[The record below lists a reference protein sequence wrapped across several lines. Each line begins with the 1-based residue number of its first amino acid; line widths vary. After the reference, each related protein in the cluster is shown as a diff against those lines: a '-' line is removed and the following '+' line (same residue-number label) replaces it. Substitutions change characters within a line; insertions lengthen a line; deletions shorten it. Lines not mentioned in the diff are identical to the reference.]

1 MSKMGRVR
9 PCAPLGRCL
18 QPAALLGRD
27 ACLKTVV
34 HANLFVEADETLPV
48 CAQGHAEFQRDRL
61 ILEPGSQQR

>member
-1 MSKMGRVR
+1 
-9 PCAPLGRCL
+9 L